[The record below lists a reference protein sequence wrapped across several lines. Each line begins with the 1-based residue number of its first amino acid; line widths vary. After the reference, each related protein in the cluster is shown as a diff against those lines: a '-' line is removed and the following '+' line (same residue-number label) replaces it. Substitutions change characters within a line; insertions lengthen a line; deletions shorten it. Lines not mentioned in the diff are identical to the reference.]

1 MKIHEFQ
8 GKNIF
13 KRYGIPIQDGY
24 VIEKTADASPT
35 IEKVQQEFSSDAVMV
50 KAQIH
55 AGGRGKG
62 GGVKYCPTTKDA
74 LENVS
79 KMLGMNLVTPQTGV
93 GGQKVRKV
101 YITEALDIQKE
112 YYCALTLDRAKTK
125 DVFMVSTEGGV
136 EIEKVAAETPEK
148 IIKVWI
154 DPLLG
159 MKTSQARKLGLGLGL
174 GRRFAE
180 VRALELPLELLHTSR
195 GVDELLLPREE
206 RMAHVTD
213 VHVQLRHG
221 APRGEA
227 VSTCT
232 GHLALDIFW
241 MNLFFHN
248 DNLPKFS
255 SHIDQTSYY
264 NRPSGKDK
272 RVHLVVGA

>member
-1 MKIHEFQ
+1 M
-8 GKNIF
+8 
-13 KRYGIPIQDGY
+13 RYPLTEQVRTTSSLGAK
-24 VIEKTADASPT
+24 KTQRLYAAVRLSPT
-35 IEKVQQEFSSDAVMV
+35 LS
-50 KAQIH
+50 
-55 AGGRGKG
+55 
-62 GGVKYCPTTKDA
+62 
-74 LENVS
+74 
-79 KMLGMNLVTPQTGV
+79 
-93 GGQKVRKV
+93 
-101 YITEALDIQKE
+101 
-112 YYCALTLDRAKTK
+112 
-125 DVFMVSTEGGV
+125 
-136 EIEKVAAETPEK
+136 
-148 IIKVWI
+148 
-154 DPLLG
+154 
-159 MKTSQARKLGLGLGL
+159 LGLGL

-213 VHVQLRHG
+213 VHVQLRNG

-264 NRPSGKDK
+264 NQPSGKDK